1 MDTASQ
7 IHCYL
12 EERFSPSGRDVRLTS
27 DTLLLEEKIL
37 DSVGMLELVFF
48 IEETFEIEV
57 PEDDIVPDN
66 FNTINSLV
74 AYVDR
79 KRSKSAQ

>member
-1 MDTASQ
+1 MDTAEQ

-12 EERFSPSGRDVRLTS
+12 EGRFSPSGRDLRLTG

-37 DSVGMLELVFF
+37 DSIGMLELLLF
-48 IEETFEIEV
+48 IEETFDIEV
-57 PEDDIVPDN
+57 PEEDIAPDN
-66 FNTINSLV
+66 FNTIGNLA

-79 KRSKSAQ
+79 KRLQSV